1 MESRMRRFIGY
12 MYRYIA
18 PPSQVAVRDYQ
29 AVADLISLPLAPLAL
44 AFVYS
49 RPFVTS
55 TILGATTVQQL
66 RDNVM
71 ALNLAPLSE
80 DVVQLINDVYKK
92 HRDPS
97 KVAYYSCLKIYTVC
111 MYVCMYVFHV
121 LKHYLT
127 LTIAESLYV
136 CIHLLGVLRGYRPQ
150 PGVHRPSEAS
160 VGSQGPRR
168 RSRAGCHHQPAA
180 TVDANGIAYI
190 HTYIYSNMHIA

>member
-1 MESRMRRFIGY
+1 MGLESRMRRYIGY

-18 PPSQVAVRDYQ
+18 PPSQAAVRDYQ

-97 KVAYYSCLKIYTVC
+97 KVSDISNIEPPSHCIA
-111 MYVCMYVFHV
+111 
-121 LKHYLT
+121 LT
-127 LTIAESLYV
+127 RY
-136 CIHLLGVLRGYRPQ
+136 
-150 PGVHRPSEAS
+150 
-160 VGSQGPRR
+160 
-168 RSRAGCHHQPAA
+168 
-180 TVDANGIAYI
+180 
-190 HTYIYSNMHIA
+190 